1 VGGCLGAKVA
11 GYPSTKG
18 FLAPFVAYIRT
29 CLQSHPRKN
38 SPPWLLLLSGL
49 PINKGIPCSLC
60 CFYKNMS
67 PISTP
72 QELTTMATPL
82 KFVTTDSLF
91 QVLQTLSHHISA
103 VTSIICLLLPFFFAH
118 ITTVLG
124 KE

>member
-1 VGGCLGAKVA
+1 VVGCLRAKVA

-18 FLAPFVAYIRT
+18 FLAPFVV
-29 CLQSHPRKN
+29 
-38 SPPWLLLLSGL
+38 
-49 PINKGIPCSLC
+49 
-60 CFYKNMS
+60 FYKNMS

-82 KFVTTDSLF
+82 KFVNTDSLF